1 MVKLAGIVP
10 SQIASFGR
18 ARRMSTA
25 MPFDRDVF
33 SSAREMRQIRRS
45 ILKKLK
51 TRISDEFK

>member
-10 SQIASFGR
+10 SQVASFGR
-18 ARRMSTA
+18 TRQMSTA

-33 SSAREMRQIRRS
+33 SSARQMRQIRRS

-51 TRISDEFK
+51 TRMSNAFK